1 VGAARPIHLMSGA
14 PIRVLLAKP
23 GLDGHE
29 RGAKVVA
36 FALRDAGIEVIYSG
50 IRQSPEMIVAAAVEE
65 DVDCIGLS
73 ILSGTHK
80 EHCASVMTLLK
91 ERNAADI
98 PVVLGGII
106 PDVDIPALREMG
118 VAGIFGPGSSTTAI
132 VIAIRRIVDQRRA
145 GVA

>member
-1 VGAARPIHLMSGA
+1 MPLS

-50 IRQSPEMIVAAAVEE
+50 IRQSPEMIVAAAVQE

-80 EHCASVMTLLK
+80 EYCAAVMSLLN
-91 ERNAADI
+91 ERDAAEI

-106 PDVDIPALREMG
+106 PDIDVPILEKMG
-118 VAGIFGPGSSTTAI
+118 VAGVFGPGSSTTVIVTAI
-132 VIAIRRIVDQRRA
+132 ERIVEQRRA
-145 GVA
+145 GVR